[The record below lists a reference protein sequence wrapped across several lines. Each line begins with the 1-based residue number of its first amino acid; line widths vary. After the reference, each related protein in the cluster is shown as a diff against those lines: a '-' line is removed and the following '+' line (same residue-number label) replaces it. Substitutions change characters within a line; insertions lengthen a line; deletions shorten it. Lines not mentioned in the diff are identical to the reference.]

1 MVIWNL
7 IAIQHSYKRC
17 ECIPLI
23 LQNIHEWMRT
33 TEGNDARY
41 IYKEYDVNGVE
52 AYKDRISRNIHMFT
66 NTPDMTDENF
76 GGNQSG
82 EAMKYKL
89 FGLEQRTAIK
99 EGLFRKGLRR
109 RYKLIGQL

>member
-1 MVIWNL
+1 
-7 IAIQHSYKRC
+7 
-17 ECIPLI
+17 
-23 LQNIHEWMRT
+23 
-33 TEGNDARY
+33 
-41 IYKEYDVNGVE
+41 
-52 AYKDRISRNIHMFT
+52 MFT

-89 FGLEQRTAIK
+89 FGPEQRTAIK

-109 RYKLIGQL
+109 RYKLIGQIMSINRE